1 MLGPLRD
8 LVFRVQRQRYAYKKK
23 RAVRRG
29 DASGETGAGW
39 WFMVSKEE
47 GKNESNSPEENPRK
61 NGVFESVMTII
72 QVWELPGNKFNQGDY
87 FWHGEGGIYCNDE
100 TWIWENISFLKIVK
114 KKCITGKRESQLIKI
129 WPEFYLIKFK
139 STEK

>member
-1 MLGPLRD
+1 
-8 LVFRVQRQRYAYKKK
+8 
-23 RAVRRG
+23 
-29 DASGETGAGW
+29 
-39 WFMVSKEE
+39 MVSKEE

-100 TWIWENISFLKIVK
+100 T
-114 KKCITGKRESQLIKI
+114 
-129 WPEFYLIKFK
+129 
-139 STEK
+139 